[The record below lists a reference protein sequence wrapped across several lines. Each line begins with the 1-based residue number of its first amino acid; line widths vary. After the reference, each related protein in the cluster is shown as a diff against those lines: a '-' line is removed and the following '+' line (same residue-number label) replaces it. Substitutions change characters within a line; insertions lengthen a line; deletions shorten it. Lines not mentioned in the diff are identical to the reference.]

1 MILNFIR
8 GFCMALADSVPGVS
22 GGTIAFLL
30 GFYDKFIDSLEQIM
44 GKDKEKRKEAILFLL
59 KIAGGW
65 IIGMGGS
72 VLVLASL
79 FERNIYQISSLFLGL
94 ILFSIPL
101 IIVEEKKVLK
111 GHYQNLVFLVI
122 GVALVVILS
131 CINPVSGQGISV
143 DVGSLNPGLCLYV
156 FVAGAV
162 AICAMVL
169 PGISGSTLLLI
180 FGLYIPIITS
190 MKELMH
196 LHFEYL
202 PVLVIFGLGV
212 LTGIALVIKA
222 IKVSLKK
229 YRSQMIY
236 LIIGMMIGS
245 LYAIVVG
252 PTTLSVPQEQLTL
265 STFHIIFFLI
275 GAVLVLG
282 LQKLKMVGEKE

>member
-1 MILNFIR
+1 
-8 GFCMALADSVPGVS
+8 MALADSVPGVS

-190 MKELMH
+190 LKELMH

>member
-79 FERNIYQISSLFLGL
+79 FEKNIYQISSLFLGL

-111 GHYQNLVFLVI
+111 GHYKNLIFLVL

-131 CINPVSGQGISV
+131 CINPVSGKGISV

-190 MKELMH
+190 LKELMH

>member
-1 MILNFIR
+1 
-8 GFCMALADSVPGVS
+8 MALADSVPGVS

-30 GFYDKFIDSLEQIM
+30 GFYDKFIDSLDHIM
-44 GKDKEKRKEAILFLL
+44 GKDKQKKKEAILFLC

-65 IIGMGGS
+65 IIGMGSS

-79 FERNIYQISSLFLGL
+79 FEKHIYQISSLFLGL

-101 IIVEEKKVLK
+101 IISEEKKVLK
-111 GHYQNLVFLVI
+111 GKYKNLIFLVFGLI
-122 GVALVVILS
+122 LVVAIS
-131 CINPVSGQGISV
+131 CLNPVAGKGVSV
-143 DVGSLNPGLCLYV
+143 DAASLNPGLIAYV
-156 FVAGAV
+156 FIAGMV

-190 MKELMH
+190 IKEVMH
-196 LHFEYL
+196 LHMNYL
-202 PVLVIFGLGV
+202 PVLIIFGLGV

-222 IKVSLKK
+222 IKTSLKK

-236 LIIGMMIGS
+236 LIIGMMLGS

-252 PTTLSVPQEQLTL
+252 PTTLEEPKAAL
-265 STFHIIFFLI
+265 SLPTFNILFFII

-282 LQKLKMVGEKE
+282 MQKLKMTEEE

>member
-1 MILNFIR
+1 
-8 GFCMALADSVPGVS
+8 MALADSVPGVS

-190 MKELMH
+190 LKELMH

-202 PVLVIFGLGV
+202 LVLVIFGLGV

>member
-190 MKELMH
+190 LKELMH

-275 GAVLVLG
+275 GEIGRASCRERV
-282 LQKLKMVGEKE
+282 

>member
-1 MILNFIR
+1 
-8 GFCMALADSVPGVS
+8 
-22 GGTIAFLL
+22 
-30 GFYDKFIDSLEQIM
+30 
-44 GKDKEKRKEAILFLL
+44 
-59 KIAGGW
+59 
-65 IIGMGGS
+65 
-72 VLVLASL
+72 
-79 FERNIYQISSLFLGL
+79 
-94 ILFSIPL
+94 
-101 IIVEEKKVLK
+101 
-111 GHYQNLVFLVI
+111 
-122 GVALVVILS
+122 
-131 CINPVSGQGISV
+131 
-143 DVGSLNPGLCLYV
+143 
-156 FVAGAV
+156 
-162 AICAMVL
+162 
-169 PGISGSTLLLI
+169 
-180 FGLYIPIITS
+180 
-190 MKELMH
+190 MH

>member
-1 MILNFIR
+1 MIMNFIR

-30 GFYDKFIDSLEQIM
+30 GFYDKFIGALEAIM
-44 GKDKEKRKEAILFLL
+44 GKNRQKQKEAVLFLC
-59 KIAGGW
+59 KIAAGW
-65 IIGMGGS
+65 VVGMGGS
-72 VLVLASL
+72 VLILASL
-79 FERNIYQISSLFLGL
+79 FEEHIYQISSLFLGL

-101 IIVEEKKVLK
+101 IISEEKKVLK
-111 GHYQNLVFLVI
+111 GQYKNLIFLVL
-122 GVALVVILS
+122 GVALVVVIS
-131 CINPVSGQGISV
+131 CLNPVSGEGISV
-143 DVGSLNPGLCLYV
+143 DAASLDIGLGVYV
-156 FVAGAV
+156 FIAGMI

-190 MKELMH
+190 LKELMH

-202 PVLVIFGLGV
+202 PVLVIFGFGV

-236 LIIGMMIGS
+236 LIIGMMLGS
-245 LYAIVVG
+245 LYAIKVG
-252 PTTLSVPQEQLTL
+252 PTTLSVPKEELTL
-265 STFHIIFFLI
+265 STFSVLFFII

-282 LQKLKMVGEKE
+282 LQKLKMVGEK